1 MKFSPPQKTPYYWFL
16 CAATLLLVMSI
27 LFLFGSASE
36 LSGSATELKNLTVE
50 MPKLEDYVTNQKFD
64 FNLKGP
70 SRRLK
75 AGDIPKLVD
84 DAMAPIN
91 ADDAINKTFQ
101 YFAEFENKRS
111 APVLTL
117 VIPTVSAVTPGS
129 PADLAGIKAGDTISF
144 VGGAKIE
151 SVMGFYLALG
161 EKPGADLVLKL
172 VRNKKDPMTFNLRAT
187 GGTTLTPDNCGIG
200 FSVPAD
206 SVYLGERD
214 IKRLAEQ
221 YKANSLNRIAI
232 DWRQASANNLMMM
245 AKRLSLMPKLVSD
258 SSAGNAAQ
266 IRFADLLAWQH
277 KKMLENIDA
286 YFSQRRKIE
295 NRNVVTLGSLGD
307 SVLAFVSSLVI
318 FAMALLLFV
327 YQRKVGR
334 KK

>member
-1 MKFSPPQKTPYYWFL
+1 MKFLPTQKTPYYWFL
-16 CAATLLLVMSI
+16 CAATLLLLMSI

-36 LSGSATELKNLTVE
+36 LSGSATELKNLKVE
-50 MPKLEDYVTNQKFD
+50 MPSLEDYVTNQKFD
-64 FNLKGP
+64 FNLKGV

-117 VIPTVSAVTPGS
+117 VIPSISVVTQGS
-129 PADLAGIKAGDTISF
+129 PADLAGIKVGDVISF
-144 VGGAKIE
+144 VGGTKIE
-151 SVMGFYLALG
+151 SVMGFYLALS
-161 EKPGADLVLKL
+161 EKPAADVALKI
-172 VRNKKDPMTFNLRAT
+172 VRNKKDPMTFNLRVT
-187 GGTTLTPDNCGIG
+187 GGATLTPDNCGIG

-221 YKANSLNRIAI
+221 YKVNFLNLIAV
-232 DWRQASANNLMMM
+232 DWRLASSNNLMIM
-245 AKRLSLMPKLVSD
+245 AKRLSLVPKSLSD
-258 SSAGNAAQ
+258 NSAGSAAQ
-266 IRFADLLAWQH
+266 IRSADVLVWQH

-295 NRNVVTLGSLGD
+295 NRNVVTLASLGD

-318 FAMALLLFV
+318 FAMALFLFMH
-327 YQRKVGR
+327 QRKVSG